1 MEDLTTIADVL
12 AHTDKAVRAGRSA
25 GPAPVPTGFTPLD
38 GYLGG
43 GLRPGELTLL
53 GGPQGLG
60 KTTFAMQLAR
70 NVAASGRDVVVF
82 SFEHDETTLLAR
94 LVSLEAGL
102 RAAGDPVH
110 HRFVRAVL
118 DDDTAADGG
127 LAARLGADGGGAEA
141 VEAVRAYGP
150 RLHLHRAT
158 GRSTTVDD
166 VRTAL
171 ASSLGN
177 KRPVVVV
184 DYLQKVAVD
193 AAPETEDQRVALVVE
208 SLKDMA
214 MELGV
219 PVFAVVAVDKSGL
232 AARGRLRVHHLRG
245 SSALAYEPDVVL
257 MLNDKYDIVA
267 RHHLMYDVGNA
278 ERFREWAV
286 VSIEKNRGGLDRI
299 DLQFRKRFEVSM
311 FEPDGELVSEQLVD
325 ERVHVE

>member
-1 MEDLTTIADVL
+1 MTIADVL
-12 AHTDKAVRAGRSA
+12 AETDEAVRAGRSA

-70 NVAASGRDVVVF
+70 NVASSGRDVVVF

-102 RAAGDPVH
+102 RAVGDPVH
-110 HRFVRAVL
+110 HRFVRAAL
-118 DDDTAADGG
+118 DQQGAADGFG
-127 LAARLGADGGGAEA
+127 ARLGPDGGGAAA
-141 VEAVRAYGP
+141 VEAVRRYGS
-150 RLHLHRAT
+150 RVHLRQAT
-158 GRSTTVDD
+158 GRATTVED

-171 ASSLGN
+171 SAFSGQE
-177 KRPVVVV
+177 RPVVVV
-184 DYLQKVAVD
+184 DYLQKVAVE

-214 MELGV
+214 MELSV

-232 AARGRLRVHHLRG
+232 ASRGRLRVHHLRG

-286 VSIEKNRGGLDRI
+286 VSIEKNRGGLDHV

-311 FEPDGELVSEQLVD
+311 FEPEGELVAEQLVD